1 MARTGNAILTSHIQE
16 SAEIDK
22 NFYILREIVAIRE
35 ARRMEGKFHMR
46 KTFHLTLA
54 NSLVAFVVN
63 NFVWFAVTFWVYLE
77 TRSVIATS
85 IMAGIFTLTVAFS
98 GFLLGSLVDRYPKK
112 RVMLLSSAVSLV
124 LYAVAAL
131 IFITTPYEVFRD
143 ASSLQLWIFI
153 ILALVGAIVGN
164 LRGIAIATLVTILIP
179 EEERD
184 KANGLVGTANGVAF
198 LGASIFSGL
207 AVGYLGMFWVL
218 VIAVAMSVLVIAHL
232 ATLSIPDLPKR
243 VRHAHDGGPEHEHD
257 HDHQGVDIPGTIRAI
272 QLVPGL
278 FGLIFFHTFNNFL
291 GGIFMSLMDAYGL
304 LLVPVQVWG
313 ILWGV
318 LSLGFIVGG
327 LVVAK
332 KGLGKNPLRTL
343 FLGNIV
349 MWSICSVFTLQASI
363 VLLAIGM
370 FVWLCLI
377 PAVEAAE
384 QTVLQ
389 KVVSPE
395 RQGRVFGFAQSVE
408 QAASPIT
415 AFLIGPIAQLIF
427 IPFMTTGAGVDLIG
441 GWFGVGTDRGLA
453 LLFTVAGLIG
463 LTATLLAMRSYA
475 YRALSERYD
484 KEAATEI
491 PEGYPA

>member
-1 MARTGNAILTSHIQE
+1 M
-16 SAEIDK
+16 
-22 NFYILREIVAIRE
+22 
-35 ARRMEGKFHMR
+35 
-46 KTFHLTLA
+46 KTFHITLA
-54 NSLVAFVVN
+54 NSLVAFVTN
-63 NFVWFAVTFWVYLE
+63 NFVWFAVTFWVFLE
-77 TRSVIATS
+77 TKSVIATS
-85 IMAGIFTLTVAFS
+85 IMAGVFTLTVAFS

-112 RVMLLSSAVSLV
+112 RVMLLSSFASLV
-124 LYAVAAL
+124 LYAIAGL
-131 IFITTPYEVFRD
+131 IFVTTPAEVLKD
-143 ASSLQLWIFI
+143 ASSVRLWIFI
-153 ILALVGAIVGN
+153 ILTLIGAIFGN
-164 LRGIAIATLVTILIP
+164 LRGIALSTLVTILVP
-179 EEERD
+179 EDNRD

-218 VIAVAMSVLVIAHL
+218 AIAIVMSVLVIVHL
-232 ATLSIPDLPKR
+232 ATLTIPDLPKR
-243 VRHAHDGGPEHEHD
+243 IRHAHDGEPEHEHD
-257 HDHQGVDIPGTIRAI
+257 APHEGVDVRGTIRAI
-272 QLVPGL
+272 RLVPGL

-304 LLVPVQVWG
+304 LLVSVQVWG

-327 LVVAK
+327 MVVAK

-384 QTVLQ
+384 QTILQ
-389 KVVSPE
+389 KVVEPE

-427 IPFMTTGAGVDLIG
+427 IPFMTTGAGVDTIG
-441 GWFGVGTDRGLA
+441 PWFGTGTDRGLA
-453 LLFTVAGLIG
+453 LLFTVAGMIG
-463 LTATLLAMRSYA
+463 LTVTLLAMRSYS

-484 KEAATEI
+484 SEAQE
-491 PEGYPA
+491 PEMAEPSMA

>member
-1 MARTGNAILTSHIQE
+1 M
-16 SAEIDK
+16 
-22 NFYILREIVAIRE
+22 
-35 ARRMEGKFHMR
+35 
-46 KTFHLTLA
+46 KTFRAALA

-63 NFVWFAVTFWVYLE
+63 NFVWFAVTFWVYLQ
-77 TRSVIATS
+77 TKSVIATS
-85 IMAGIFTLTVAFS
+85 VMAGVFTLTVAFS

-112 RVMLLSSAVSLV
+112 NVMLLSSVVSLV
-124 LYAVAAL
+124 LYAISGF
-131 IFITTPYEVFRD
+131 IFITTPYEEFAD
-143 ASSLQLWIFI
+143 ASSVRLWIFI
-153 ILALVGAIVGN
+153 VLALVGAIGGN
-164 LRGIAIATLVTILIP
+164 LRGIVLSTLVTILIP
-179 EEERD
+179 EDERD

-218 VIAVAMSVLVIAHL
+218 VIAIVASLLVIAHL
-232 ATLSIPDLPKR
+232 ATLTIPDLPKKI
-243 VRHAHDGGPEHEHD
+243 RHAHDGEPEHEHD
-257 HDHQGVDIPGTIRAI
+257 HDHEGVDVRGTIRAI

-304 LLVPVQVWG
+304 LLVSVQVWG

-327 LVVAK
+327 MLVARY
-332 KGLGKNPLRTL
+332 GLGKSPLRTL

-370 FVWLCLI
+370 FIWLCLI

-384 QTVLQ
+384 QTILQ
-389 KVVSPE
+389 KVVPPE

-427 IPFMTTGAGVDLIG
+427 IPFMTTGAGVDSIG
-441 GWFGVGTDRGLA
+441 RWFGTGTDRGLA

-463 LTATLLAMRSYA
+463 LAVTLLAMRSKA
-475 YRALSERYD
+475 YRSLSQIYKDQDDE
-484 KEAATEI
+484 KELPGA
-491 PEGYPA
+491 YPDPA

>member
-1 MARTGNAILTSHIQE
+1 M
-16 SAEIDK
+16 
-22 NFYILREIVAIRE
+22 
-35 ARRMEGKFHMR
+35 
-46 KTFHLTLA
+46 KTFHAALA
-54 NSLVAFVVN
+54 NSLVAFVIN
-63 NFVWFAVTFWVYLE
+63 NFVWFAITFWVYLE
-77 TRSVIATS
+77 TKSVIATS
-85 IMAGIFTLTVAFS
+85 VMAGVFTLTVAFS

-112 RVMLLSSAVSLV
+112 RVMMLSSIVSLV
-124 LYAVAAL
+124 LYAISGF
-131 IFITTPYEVFRD
+131 IFVTTPYEEFTD
-143 ASSLQLWIFI
+143 ASSVRLWIFI
-153 ILALVGAIVGN
+153 VLALVGAIGGN
-164 LRGIAIATLVTILIP
+164 LRGIALSTLVTILIP
-179 EEERD
+179 EDERD

-218 VIAVAMSVLVIAHL
+218 AIAIVVSLLVIAHL
-232 ATLSIPDLPKR
+232 ATLTIPDLPKKI
-243 VRHAHDGGPEHEHD
+243 RHAHDGEPEHEHD
-257 HDHQGVDIPGTIRAI
+257 DHREGVDVRGTIRAI

-304 LLVPVQVWG
+304 LLVSVQVWG
-313 ILWGV
+313 ALWGV

-327 LVVAK
+327 MVVAK
-332 KGLGKNPLRTL
+332 RGLGKSPLRTL
-343 FLGNIV
+343 FLSNII

-363 VLLAIGM
+363 VLLGIGM

-384 QTVLQ
+384 QTILQ
-389 KVVSPE
+389 KVVPPE

-427 IPFMTTGAGVDLIG
+427 IPFMTTGAGANSIG
-441 GWFGVGTDRGLA
+441 SWFGTGTDRGLA

-463 LTATLLAMRSYA
+463 LAVTLMAMRSNS
-475 YRALSERYD
+475 YRSLSEIYKNQD
-484 KEAATEI
+484 DGQELPEA
-491 PEGYPA
+491 YPDPA

>member
-1 MARTGNAILTSHIQE
+1 M
-16 SAEIDK
+16 
-22 NFYILREIVAIRE
+22 
-35 ARRMEGKFHMR
+35 
-46 KTFHLTLA
+46 KTFHVTLI
-54 NSLVAFVVN
+54 NSLVAFITN

-77 TRSVIATS
+77 TKSVIATS
-85 IMAGIFTLTVAFS
+85 IMAGVFTLTVAFS

-112 RVMLLSSAVSLV
+112 RVMMLSSMISLV
-124 LYAVAAL
+124 LYAIASL
-131 IFITTPYEVFRD
+131 IFATTPYEEFSD
-143 ASSLQLWIFI
+143 ASSVRLWIFI
-153 ILALVGAIVGN
+153 VLALVGAIGGN
-164 LRGIAIATLVTILIP
+164 LRGIALSTLVTILVP

-184 KANGLVGTANGVAF
+184 KANGLVGTANGVSF

-218 VIAVAMSVLVIAHL
+218 AIAVLMSLLVIAHL
-232 ATLSIPDLPKR
+232 ATLTIPDLPKR
-243 VRHAHDGGPEHEHD
+243 VRHAHDGGPMHEHEHD
-257 HDHQGVDIPGTIRAI
+257 HEGVDVRGTIRVI

-304 LLVPVQVWG
+304 LLVSVQVWG
-313 ILWGV
+313 VLWGV

-327 LVVAK
+327 MVVAK
-332 KGLGKNPLRTL
+332 RGLGKSPLRTL
-343 FLGNIV
+343 FLANIV

-384 QTVLQ
+384 QTILQ
-389 KVVSPE
+389 KVVPPE

-408 QAASPIT
+408 QAASPVT

-427 IPFMTTGAGVDLIG
+427 IPFMTTGAGADSIG
-441 GWFGVGTDRGLA
+441 SWFGTGTDRGLA

-463 LTATLLAMRSYA
+463 LAVTLVAMRSRA
-475 YRALSERYD
+475 YRSLSQIYESQ
-484 KEAATEI
+484 EPEQEI

>member
-1 MARTGNAILTSHIQE
+1 M
-16 SAEIDK
+16 
-22 NFYILREIVAIRE
+22 
-35 ARRMEGKFHMR
+35 
-46 KTFHLTLA
+46 KTFHVTLL
-54 NSLVAFVVN
+54 NSLIAFVTN

-77 TRSVIATS
+77 TKSVIATS
-85 IMAGIFTLTVAFS
+85 VMAGVFTLTIAFS
-98 GFLLGSLVDRYPKK
+98 GFFLGSLVDRYPKK
-112 RVMLLSSAVSLV
+112 RVMLLSSLVSLV
-124 LYAVAAL
+124 LYAIAGF
-131 IFITTPYEVFRD
+131 IFVTTPYEVFRD
-143 ASSLQLWIFI
+143 ASSVRLWIFI
-153 ILALVGAIVGN
+153 VLALVGAIGGN
-164 LRGIAIATLVTILIP
+164 LRAIALSTLVTILVV

-218 VIAVAMSVLVIAHL
+218 AIAIVMSLLVIAHL
-232 ATLSIPDLPKR
+232 ATLTIPDLPKR
-243 VRHAHDGGPEHEHD
+243 MRHSHDGEPEHEHEASD
-257 HDHQGVDIPGTIRAI
+257 EGVDVRGTIRAI
-272 QLVPGL
+272 RLVPGL

-304 LLVPVQVWG
+304 LLVSVQVWG
-313 ILWGV
+313 FLWGV

-327 LVVAK
+327 MVVAK

-343 FLGNIV
+343 FLANIV

-384 QTVLQ
+384 QTILQ
-389 KVVSPE
+389 KVVEPE

-427 IPFMTTGAGVDLIG
+427 IPFMTDGAGVNLIG
-441 GWFGVGTDRGLA
+441 SWFGTGTDRGLA

-463 LTATLLAMRSYA
+463 LAVTLFAMRSYA
-475 YRALSERYD
+475 YRALSERYES
-484 KEAATEI
+484 EAREPEITEASI
-491 PEGYPA
+491 A